1 MKEYEEIMIKKD
13 RMKIVAM
20 HFPYRKK
27 IGLGIYDYH
36 HNILAKVATFN
47 NDECAE
53 DFMDYLAM
61 FVGAKREDEATE

>member
-1 MKEYEEIMIKKD
+1 MKDNEQIMIIKD
-13 RMKIVAM
+13 RMKIVAT

-36 HNILAKVATFN
+36 NNILAKVATFN

-53 DFMDYLAM
+53 DFMDYLAK
-61 FVGAKREDEATE
+61 FVGAKYEDEVTK

>member
-1 MKEYEEIMIKKD
+1 MNDNEQIMIVKD
-13 RMKIVAM
+13 RMKIVAT

-36 HNILAKVATFN
+36 NNIWSRVATFN

-53 DFMDYLAM
+53 DFMDYLAT
-61 FVGAKREDEATE
+61 FVGARKDEVME